1 MGYGFVEFSLKEEAD
16 KALKTLQFTNLDDHK
31 IELKRSNRTT
41 SLVFTLI
48 FPILL
53 LLLFFLSIDS
63 IAFLISV
70 LQIQIRG
77 TLIKNAKNRV
87 RKY

>member
-53 LLLFFLSIDS
+53 LLLFLSIDS

>member
-41 SLVFTLI
+41 SLVFTII

-53 LLLFFLSIDS
+53 LLLFLSIDS